1 MTRLFIENYE
11 LDLTNDYSHQL
22 TFSVDDLNNF
32 DSKSTAFSKTIIL
45 PATSKNNRLLGNIFE
60 FSNSNFTN
68 DALPNVLYNF
78 NASKSAKTRLEVNG
92 LLVMKGVMRLLQIVI
107 DGQVTEY
114 EVALFGELGGF
125 VAKLGSKKITDN
137 VNATDNLDFSEYNHT
152 YGTNNIINSWDGI
165 FSDKIIY
172 NQSGYFRF
180 AYWQSL
186 SGYFNLL
193 ILNGDLSSLFYA
205 GQNLQFESNNNNNTT
220 PFAVVDHVQYGG
232 QFTYIYFTLTDYL
245 VINEE
250 NTNNLKITEVYQLKD
265 GYGFIYPLIDYG
277 LVSTNKTDYQ
287 YSAFRPALYVREYI
301 DKIIT
306 GAGYTWQ
313 SDFFNT
319 EFFKRLIIPNNEK
332 GLFKKGVTNYIDAL
346 ANTTHSYS
354 QPYVLYRAI
363 KIIGF
368 DSWTLNQFNANN
380 TGTSPNNATTFTYT
394 GLLDSSIKLN
404 IIINSE
410 YIYSRTYA
418 STDFSNF
425 QIRRIRN
432 GITEVI
438 YNEQIPHGLRFGAY
452 AYNTTIELITDI
464 KYLDTIFLCFDIV
477 PKYPD
482 TRLSPS
488 SINLFNCSLTAIK
501 DPPEFVEYSIGD
513 DILMNDL
520 LPKNIQQRDFF
531 TSILKMFNLFVTEDK
546 FIEKHLIIEP
556 FINFYNLDPSSYLD
570 WSLKVDRSQPIKI
583 KPMSEVNSRYYTL
596 KYKSDSDH
604 YNDQY
609 KKKYNEGYGDRTFDN
624 QLEFAK
630 DTSSSEVIFSA
641 TTLVGYPNKDK
652 VVSTILKLTKN
663 GTEYIE
669 EPISHNIRV
678 HQFKIIEDVEQ
689 WDILSGTNILE
700 SNLQK
705 YCYSGHFDDP
715 DVPSA
720 DINFGA
726 TKELYFNLVSGA
738 LGNNLFNTYYSSYM
752 AEITDKDSRL
762 VTCKMKLTESDI
774 HNLNFGKFIYIDGVL
789 YRLQKISDYANG
801 ELSEVQLLRV
811 IYTTYAD
818 MTSSPDI
825 TECLEEETSVC
836 ILQEN
841 NFNISIE

>member
-68 DALPNVLYNF
+68 DAEPNVLYNF

-125 VAKLGSKKITDN
+125 VAKLGAKKITDN
-137 VNATDNLDFSEYNHT
+137 VNATDNLDFSEYNHVYDRTNILDTWNLGSGILITSATFRYFDFDAWLGLPSGTTGIAPQNQIANLTGLQLSNFQIGDTINVSGSISSDGT
-152 YGTNNIINSWDGI
+152 YTIIGITMPTYI
-165 FSDKIIY
+165 FS
-172 NQSGYFRF
+172 GC
-180 AYWQSL
+180 
-186 SGYFNLL
+186 L
-193 ILNGDLSSLFYA
+193 IVQETLP
-205 GQNLQFESNNNNNTT
+205 TT
-220 PFAVVDHVQYGG
+220 PVNETNFFIEISGK
-232 QFTYIYFTLTDYL
+232 QFSM
-245 VINEE
+245 
-250 NTNNLKITEVYQLKD
+250 
-265 GYGFIYPLIDYG
+265 GYRYPLIDYG
-277 LVSTNKTDYQ
+277 EVSTNKHDYK
-287 YSAFRPALYVREYI
+287 YTAFRPALYLREYI

-306 GAGYTWQ
+306 NAGYTWE
-313 SDFFNT
+313 SNFMNT
-319 EFFKRLIIPNNEK
+319 AFFKRLIIPNNQNYLRINRSNIGIFGAGMNGSIWWYGTEEFTMEVSYA
-332 GLFKKGVTNYIDAL
+332 GLFTASGNELTYTSTQTFNGNINITIGGSWKNYGGSC
-346 ANTTHSYS
+346 NNSYA
-354 QPYVLYRAI
+354 YGTIAIYKNGLLYYYDI
-363 KIIGF
+363 SKSFG
-368 DSWTLNQFNANN
+368 
-380 TGTSPNNATTFTYT
+380 GYPNN
-394 GLLDSSIKLN
+394 
-404 IIINSE
+404 
-410 YIYSRTYA
+410 IYVGTQ
-418 STDFSNF
+418 F
-425 QIRRIRN
+425 
-432 GITEVI
+432 
-438 YNEQIPHGLRFGAY
+438 
-452 AYNTTIELITDI
+452 
-464 KYLDTIFLCFDIV
+464 
-477 PKYPD
+477 
-482 TRLSPS
+482 
-488 SINLFNCSLTAIK
+488 SINLSIPVTLVNGDIIAFESVVYDNPCPVTFQYNIGANVRFDTPSPILSPAILGDYIRINETLPRNIYQK
-501 DPPEFVEYSIGD
+501 D
-513 DILMNDL
+513 L
-520 LPKNIQQRDFF
+520 F
-531 TSILKMFNLFVTEDK
+531 TSVIKMFNLMVTEDK
-546 FIEKHLIIEP
+546 YKEKHLVIEP

-583 KPMSEVNSRYYTL
+583 KPMSEINARYYEL
-596 KYKSDSDH
+596 KYKSDTDY
-604 YNDQY
+604 YND
-609 KKKYNEGYGDRTFDN
+609 KYRKTYAEGYGDRVFDN

-630 DTSSSEVIFSA
+630 DSQSTEVIFSA
-641 TTLVGYPNKDK
+641 TTLLGYNEEDK
-652 VVSTILKLTKN
+652 VVSTIFKLNKS
-663 GTEYIE
+663 GTEYTE
-669 EPISHNIRV
+669 ETINHNIRILQLN
-678 HQFKIIEDVEQ
+678 HILDVEQ
-689 WDILSGTNILE
+689 WKMLDLSENTIEERTDYL
-700 SNLQK
+700 
-705 YCYSGHFDDP
+705 YAGHFDDP

-738 LGNNLFNTYYSSYM
+738 LGNNLFNTYYSSYL

-836 ILQEN
+836 IIQEN